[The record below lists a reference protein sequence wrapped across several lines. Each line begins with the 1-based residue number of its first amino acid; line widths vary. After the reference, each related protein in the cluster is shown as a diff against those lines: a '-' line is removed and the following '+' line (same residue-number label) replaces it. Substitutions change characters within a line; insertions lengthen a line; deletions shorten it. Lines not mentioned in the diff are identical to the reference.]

1 MIFSLSMGYLC
12 LVLLKTRVLFSD
24 NSYLNYGQLLVSW
37 VWGLFF
43 LAKSVKYIDIS
54 FNPTSF
60 QPDLS

>member
-1 MIFSLSMGYLC
+1 MVHLC

-37 VWGLFF
+37 VVGVFF
-43 LAKSVKYIDIS
+43 LAKSVKYTDVS